1 MSCYKMTF
9 YGLKVWGAK
18 KKKKAMATEFEKD
31 FSWKSGRVIK
41 NKMQQTNKIIKA
53 ALR

>member
-1 MSCYKMTF
+1 MGSQ
-9 YGLKVWGAK
+9 

-41 NKMQQTNKIIKA
+41 NKM
-53 ALR
+53 